1 MSTNTGTAPIRW
13 MQPPVAKKVYGVV
26 MISSPGWTPRAISET
41 NSASVPEV
49 TPTPKG
55 HCEYAAISFSRP
67 STSGPPMKACAS
79 ATRSNAARHSS
90 RIGAYWA
97 FRSNRGIGWV

>member
-26 MISSPGWTPRAISET
+26 MISSPGWTPRVISET

-49 TPTPKG
+49 TPTP
-55 HCEYAAISFSRP
+55 
-67 STSGPPMKACAS
+67 
-79 ATRSNAARHSS
+79 N
-90 RIGAYWA
+90 
-97 FRSNRGIGWV
+97 